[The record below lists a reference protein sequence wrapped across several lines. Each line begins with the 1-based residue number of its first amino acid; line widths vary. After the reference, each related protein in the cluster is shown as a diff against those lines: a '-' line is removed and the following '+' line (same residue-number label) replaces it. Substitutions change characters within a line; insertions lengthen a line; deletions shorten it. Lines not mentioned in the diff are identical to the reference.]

1 MDNPLP
7 ASGFYGVALCPKPEF
22 LEILINSIISQLGKQ
37 VTIRER
43 YKLVGIRIQNNR
55 WLLGIKEKVIE
66 NRIIPKF

>member
-1 MDNPLP
+1 LDNPLP

-55 WLLGIKEKVIE
+55 
-66 NRIIPKF
+66 